1 MKFPLLRNSTR
12 ESLTV
17 SMAGI
22 KLGDRLLVLGCSDPL
37 LIAQL
42 AAKTGLTGRACAV
55 DDDRGIITRAA
66 SVALREG
73 TLVETLVSPF
83 GTLPFDAA
91 AFDVVVVRDALPRLA
106 GERRVDCLTEVRR
119 VLRGGGRC
127 LVIDRVRRG
136 LAALV
141 GTDAPDYAPV
151 AVLEAAGFK
160 AARVLAE
167 REGLAF
173 AEAVN
178 PIPLIPNP

>member
-1 MKFPLLRNSTR
+1 MKFPLLRKSTS
-12 ESLTV
+12 ESLAV

-22 KLGDRLLVLGCSDPL
+22 KLGDRLLVVGGGDPL

-55 DDDRGIITRAA
+55 DEDQGIVTHAA

-73 TLVETLVSPF
+73 ALVETLVSPC
-83 GTLPFDAA
+83 GTLPFDDG

-106 GERRVDCLTEVRR
+106 GESRVDCLTEVRR

-141 GTDAPDYAPV
+141 GTSAQDYAPV
-151 AVLEAAGFK
+151 ALLEAAGFK

-173 AEAVN
+173 AEAVK
-178 PIPLIPNP
+178 PIPNP